1 MAFVLRR
8 GGSANL
14 PAREG
19 RLFEQLSDKLVRCLV
34 CPRRCVIKPGQ
45 RGFCRTRENRE
56 GKLYTLIYAETT
68 SMAVDP
74 IEKKPLFNFWPG
86 SFIFSISTLGCSFT
100 CPWCQNWQIS
110 QASPGEIVTEQVAPE
125 RVIELTK
132 RYKCHSIAYTY
143 NEPIIW
149 FEYVLDTAQLAKKEN
164 ILNVLVTNGFI
175 SLEALEVI
183 APFIDAANVDIKGFT
198 EEFYR
203 KYCSATLKGVLD
215 ATEAMVKKGIHVEL
229 TTLIV
234 PGINDAPE
242 EIKQLCQWVLT
253 KLGPDVPLHFSQFY
267 PMYKMSYMQPT
278 PVSTLV
284 RAREIA
290 LNEGLNYVYIGNVPG
305 EKGENTYCPK
315 CKTLLVERF
324 GFEITKWNLTEEMQC
339 PKCDTPIA
347 IKGRYEA
354 RGTWHPLAV

>member
-1 MAFVLRR
+1 MLQK
-8 GGSANL
+8 GGKANL
-14 PAREG
+14 PAREA
-19 RLFEQLSDKLVRCLV
+19 LLYEQLADKVVKCLV
-34 CPRRCVIKPGQ
+34 CPRKCVIKPAQ
-45 RGFCRTRENRE
+45 RGFCRTRENRG

-86 SFIFSISTLGCSFT
+86 SLIFSISTLGCSFT

-132 RYKCHSIAYTY
+132 RYKCRSIAYTY

-149 FEYVLDTAQLAKKEN
+149 LEYILDTAQLAKKEN

-175 SLEALEVI
+175 SLEALEVVT
-183 APFIDAANVDIKGFT
+183 PYIDAANVDIKGFT

-242 EIKQLCQWVLT
+242 EIKHLCQWVRT
-253 KLGPDVPLHFSQFY
+253 ELGPDTPLHFSQFY
-267 PMYKMSYMQPT
+267 PMYKMSYLQPT

-315 CKTLLVERF
+315 CKTLLVERY
-324 GFEITKWNLTEEMQC
+324 GFEITKWNLTEKMQC
-339 PKCDTPIA
+339 PKCTTPIA